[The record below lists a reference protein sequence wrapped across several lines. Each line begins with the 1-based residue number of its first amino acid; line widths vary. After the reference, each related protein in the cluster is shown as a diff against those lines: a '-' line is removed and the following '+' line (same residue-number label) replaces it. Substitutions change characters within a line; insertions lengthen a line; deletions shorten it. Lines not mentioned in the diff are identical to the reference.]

1 MVRAVVVDEPSGDWR
16 IQEVNLAEPGTGE
29 VLVRV
34 DAVGLCR
41 TDFSLGGGRLP
52 QRFPFV
58 PGHEGVGTVV
68 TAGAGVRR
76 VSPGD
81 RVLFNWTGPCGAC
94 WFCERGQSA
103 LCSSAVSNRRTERM
117 TLPGGRKV
125 QAAMGI
131 GALAEQAL
139 VSEQSIVPFRSGLSD
154 TVAATLGCGV
164 ATGFGAASNTAAV
177 VSGETAVVIGAG
189 GVGLTVIQTCVALGA
204 ARVIAVD
211 PSPERRELALKLGA
225 HEAHDPSAGLAGVVR
240 EATEGRGADHAF
252 ECVGTAATIR
262 QAWGLT
268 RRGGKV
274 TVVGAGSTSDRL
286 QFSAFELFH
295 SGRVLQGAV
304 FGDFEP
310 ARDLGPLCDLVEAGR
325 LGLGGA
331 LDVHHGLDQVA
342 EAVESFNSR
351 RFARTVLLPTADDRP
366 SG

>member
-1 MVRAVVVDEPSGDWR
+1 MVRAVVVAEPSGDWR
-16 IQEVNLAEPGTGE
+16 IQEVTLADPGTDE

-68 TAGAGVRR
+68 TTGADVRR

-94 WFCERGQSA
+94 WFCEHGRSA
-103 LCSSAVSNRRTERM
+103 LCSGAVSNRRTERM
-117 TLPGGRKV
+117 TLPDGRKV
-125 QAAMGI
+125 QAAMGV
-131 GALAEQAL
+131 GAFAEQAL
-139 VSEQSIVPFRSGLSD
+139 VSEQSVVPFTSHLSD

-164 ATGFGAASNTAAV
+164 ATGYGAASHTAAV
-177 VSGETAVVIGAG
+177 MSGETAVVIGAG
-189 GVGLTVIQTCVALGA
+189 GVGLTVIQTCVARGA

-211 PSPERRELALKLGA
+211 PSPERRDLALKLGA
-225 HEAHDPSAGLAGVVR
+225 HEAHDPSASLAGAVR
-240 EATEGRGADHAF
+240 DQSGGRGADHAF

-274 TVVGAGSTSDRL
+274 TVVGAGSTSDRV

-295 SGRVLQGAV
+295 SGRILQGAV

-310 ARDLGPLCDLVEAGR
+310 ARDLGPLCDLVEGGQ
-325 LGLGGA
+325 LGLDGA
-331 LDVHHGLDQVA
+331 LDVHHGLGRVGAAVA
-342 EAVESFNSR
+342 SFESR
-351 RFARTVLLPTADDRP
+351 RFARTVLLPNAPDRP
-366 SG
+366 AG